1 MAFIS
6 QSDSSLFLLSISNVQ
21 IPPFPLCVA
30 LMYIEYFS
38 AQNGLRIWTNLLFVL
53 CWCLGESMLT
63 AVGAMR
69 CSLKY
74 FRSISKSAMD
84 SGESMLTAVCAMR
97 CSLKYFRSISKSA
110 MDSGYQQANVVI
122 LPSHL
127 AKDFEAFCRSNPAPL
142 PLLYGSQSGETSCPP
157 LAKQADIR
165 TDISQYCVYQEGR
178 LVETVSSLQN
188 YITQPS
194 SRTASEQPVCQWSDM
209 VCFYLGCSFGFEG
222 RLKKAGVP
230 VRNVEQGR
238 NVSMYRTSV
247 PCIPTGVFSCPLVVS
262 MRPIPAGLLDT
273 AVEVTHIKPQAH
285 GAPLHIGDPA
295 LLGIQDLS
303 RPDYGERVELQPGD
317 VSVFW
322 ACGVTAIEA
331 ILSSKPSL
339 AFSHSPGC
347 MFLTDLPDS
356 ASSSPITSV
365 ELNPD
370 LTPLCFLVSHN
381 PLFYSLASKKA
392 VAKIRQLETIIG
404 EDPGERGI
412 RALFLQDELLRSC
425 LALSHSSSV
434 AITTGFPT
442 HYMHSP
448 PDETD
453 GPPGAI
459 AIATMLLSLG
469 KQVTL
474 VTDRRALEMN
484 QAIINEAVR
493 TGVLKTTIPLVTFE
507 DTGPD
512 SALHFLCHHGDPSKP
527 RYDHL
532 VAIERSGRAED
543 GNYYNMRGVNIKH
556 LVDPIDDLFIAAKD
570 IAGITTTGIGD
581 GGNELGMG
589 KVKEKVKSLMPN
601 GNLIACVVPADYA
614 ITAGV
619 SNWGGYAVACGLYLL
634 HTCPSHQRYLKKGLG
649 LENASPQE
657 QLQDW
662 TANLPS
668 VDKEESILS
677 TLVHF
682 GIRSGKTAHLAMEV
696 DGLTFHPTHSDIIT
710 RLVEITV
717 GSATCNP

>member
-1 MAFIS
+1 
-6 QSDSSLFLLSISNVQ
+6 
-21 IPPFPLCVA
+21 
-30 LMYIEYFS
+30 
-38 AQNGLRIWTNLLFVL
+38 
-53 CWCLGESMLT
+53 MLT
-63 AVGAMR
+63 AVRAVR
-69 CSLKY
+69 CSLRY
-74 FRSISKSAMD
+74 FRSISM
-84 SGESMLTAVCAMR
+84 
-97 CSLKYFRSISKSA
+97 SA

-122 LPSHL
+122 LPNHL
-127 AKDFEAFCRSNPAPL
+127 ANDFEAFCRSNPAPL
-142 PLLYGSQSGETSCPP
+142 PLLYRSQSGETSCPP
-157 LAKQADIR
+157 LAKLADIR

-178 LVETVSSLQN
+178 LVKTVSSLQN
-188 YITQPS
+188 YSSQPS
-194 SRTASEQPVCQWSDM
+194 SRTASGQLAVHHGQWSDM

-238 NVSMYRTSV
+238 NISMYRTSV
-247 PCIPTGVFSCPLVVS
+247 PCIPAGAFSCPLVVT
-262 MRPIPAGLLDT
+262 MRPIPAGLLDA
-273 AVEVTHIKPQAH
+273 AVEVTHLNPLAH
-285 GAPLHIGDPA
+285 GAPVHIGDPA

-317 VSVFW
+317 VTVFW

-356 ASSSPITSV
+356 STSSPITPPPDSV
-365 ELNPD
+365 DPLATKLCPE

-381 PLFYSLASKKA
+381 PLLYSLASQKA

-404 EDPGERGI
+404 EDPGQRGI
-412 RALFLQDELLRSC
+412 RALFVQDELLHSC

-459 AIATMLLSLG
+459 AMATMLLSLG
-469 KQVTL
+469 KRVTI

-484 QAIINEAVR
+484 QAIIDEAVR
-493 TGVLKTTIPLVTFE
+493 TGVLKNTIPLVTFE
-507 DTGPD
+507 DSGPD
-512 SALHFLCHHGDPSKP
+512 SALHFLCHHGDPRKP

-532 VAIERSGRAED
+532 VAIERSGRAGD

-601 GNLIACVVPADYA
+601 GSLVACVVPADYA
-614 ITAGV
+614 VTAGV

-649 LENASPQE
+649 LEHTSPQE

-677 TLVHF
+677 TLVRF
-682 GIRSGKTAHLAMEV
+682 GIRSGVTAHLAMEV

-710 RLVEITV
+710 RLVEVTV
-717 GSATCNP
+717 GSATCNPS

>member
-1 MAFIS
+1 
-6 QSDSSLFLLSISNVQ
+6 
-21 IPPFPLCVA
+21 
-30 LMYIEYFS
+30 
-38 AQNGLRIWTNLLFVL
+38 
-53 CWCLGESMLT
+53 
-63 AVGAMR
+63 
-69 CSLKY
+69 
-74 FRSISKSAMD
+74 
-84 SGESMLTAVCAMR
+84 MLTAVCAMR